1 MGSYRIGYDMTI
13 LWAIND
19 RAGAALPLTGKEVHL
34 YYTCE
39 RGRYEAEIEVQ
50 DNVVIWNFL
59 AKKQRYLG
67 GYALT
72 IEILQSD
79 GKRAIRKDIN
89 DAFSLVSKTYFESP
103 DEGDANI
110 SEGGLLTLS
119 SELDIYRISPIIPQI
134 GANGNWF
141 VDGTDTGKPST
152 GKSAYEYAQEKGY
165 EGTES
170 EYAELL
176 KQAPE
181 NSAKLTELSE
191 ELTELSGEILVLSEG
206 KEDKSNKTTTLSS
219 ASTDTQYPSAK
230 AVYEALQKIEAGGSI
245 DPELLEGYMPL
256 SRDFSD
262 DFNNDF
268 AR

>member
-141 VDGTDTGKPST
+141 VDGEDTGRPSH
-152 GKSAYEYAQEKGY
+152 GVDAYQIAVDRGYEGSYEEYAQLCLDIGRAVRSDQVREIIIMR
-165 EGTES
+165 ES
-170 EYAELL
+170 EY
-176 KQAPE
+176 
-181 NSAKLTELSE
+181 
-191 ELTELSGEILVLSEG
+191 
-206 KEDKSNKTTTLSS
+206 DSS
-219 ASTDTQYPSAK
+219 IDYG
-230 AVYEALQKIEAGGSI
+230 EALIGLQ
-245 DPELLEGYMPL
+245 EG
-256 SRDFSD
+256 
-262 DFNNDF
+262 
-268 AR
+268 